1 MAAAVAASRTP
12 NRMFRR
18 IRRRLASER
27 ASVYLEYAL
36 VSSVMLGIAAVML
49 NPDSWFFK
57 GLGLDYAFREM
68 MIKLPIF

>member
-1 MAAAVAASRTP
+1 MAAAASRIP
-12 NRMFRR
+12 SRMFRR

>member
-1 MAAAVAASRTP
+1 MAAAASRIP

-36 VSSVMLGIAAVML
+36 VSSVMLGLAAVML

>member
-1 MAAAVAASRTP
+1 MAAAASRIP

>member
-1 MAAAVAASRTP
+1 
-12 NRMFRR
+12 MFRR

-36 VSSVMLGIAAVML
+36 VSSLMLGLAAVML

>member
-1 MAAAVAASRTP
+1 
-12 NRMFRR
+12 MFKR
-18 IRRRLASER
+18 IRRRLGSER
-27 ASVYLEYAL
+27 ASVYLEYACVTCVTYL
-36 VSSVMLGIAAVML
+36 AAAVML